1 MEFIFYLLN
10 TFLDMH
16 QFILHN
22 LNTETKRWFKI
33 KRKGIASFVDR
44 LFTPMLNVL
53 FRLSQHDLTVLL
65 IGFKLLNVDVYPQN
79 AATVVILLKQT
90 SDSKKVDLIT

>member
-10 TFLDMH
+10 TVLDMH

-22 LNTETKRWFKI
+22 TETKRWYKI
-33 KRKGIASFVDR
+33 KRKGIAGFVDR

-53 FRLSQHDLTVLL
+53 FRHSQHDLM
-65 IGFKLLNVDVYPQN
+65 
-79 AATVVILLKQT
+79 
-90 SDSKKVDLIT
+90 SC